1 MGNALG
7 HLPSRFS
14 DQQNRPTTYDDY
26 MSTYRQSDP
35 TADHISYGST
45 KLQFGVKILQDVN
58 PGPQQG
64 NLYVVN
70 PAGQRLYISHQGK
83 IAPYAGDYLKQ
94 AKDYGNGPAV
104 MITGTP
110 LNPQYHMFPVAGG
123 EMHHAGAN
131 WAPVVVNNRSDI
143 IKAMTDNGMRSGSG
157 TAGKYANYYGN
168 ATINPWGVKAGSDM
182 WTTAGEMGHVESGF
196 ISALAVPVAQTL
208 LDDVVPFGSTIMNV
222 TGGTKALQA
231 GINALAHQPTGAS
244 APSAFDPTMAN
255 AIQDPR
261 LPQYLANIQN
271 RAQQFVHQYGPADY
285 VQANQM
291 AQNTPQQMLEKAR
304 ALQSENEN
312 LYVQGQVQELQ
323 DTSTKLQQL
332 LPGADPAIFQ
342 QIKTGLGL
350 ATNNEQKM
358 NVISHFSKQ
367 IQSQLLPLLGSGGPS
382 AANPGAPAPATPQ
395 STSTETASAQVG
407 HPILSINGTDS
418 RHPGQTTIQSS
429 AGVH

>member
-1 MGNALG
+1 MSG
-7 HLPSRFS
+7 
-14 DQQNRPTTYDDY
+14 Y
-26 MSTYRQSDP
+26 MSTYHQDDP
-35 TADHISYGST
+35 SADHVQYGGT
-45 KLQFGVKILQDVN
+45 QLQMGVKILQDVN

-83 IAPYAGDYLKQ
+83 IAPYAADYLKQ

-110 LNPQYHMFPVAGG
+110 LNPQYYLFPVKGG
-123 EMHHAGAN
+123 EMHSADAN
-131 WAPVVVNNRSDI
+131 WAPVPVNNRADI

-157 TAGKYANYYGN
+157 TTGKYANYYGN
-168 ATINPWGVKAGSDM
+168 ASINPWGVKAGSDM
-182 WTTAGEMGHVESGF
+182 FTTAGEMGKVESGL
-196 ISALAVPVAQTL
+196 IRELAVPVMQTM

-222 TGGTKALQA
+222 TGAGKALQA
-231 GINALAHQPTGAS
+231 GINALAHQPTGS
-244 APSAFDPTMAN
+244 EPVSAFDPSLAN
-255 AIQDPR
+255 SIKDPR
-261 LPQYLANIQN
+261 LPQYLTNIQN
-271 RAQQFVHQYGPADY
+271 RSQQFVTQYGPANY

-312 LYVQGQVQELQ
+312 LYVQEQVQEMQ

-332 LPGADPAIFQ
+332 LPGEDPAIFQ
-342 QIKTGLGL
+342 QIKTGLEL
-350 ATNNEQKM
+350 ATNNEQKL

-367 IQSQLLPLLGSGGPS
+367 IQSQLLPLLGSGGASAQNTGGQPPS
-382 AANPGAPAPATPQ
+382 APQ
-395 STSTETASAQVG
+395 YGGPETASAQVG

-418 RHPGQTTIQSS
+418 RHPGQNTIDSS
-429 AGVH
+429 QGVH

>member
-1 MGNALG
+1 MGNTLDS
-7 HLPSRFS
+7 LPGQYS
-14 DQQNRPTTYDDY
+14 DQQFRPTTYDSY
-26 MSTYRQSDP
+26 MSTYHQNDP
-35 TADHISYGST
+35 SADHVQYGNT
-45 KLQFGVKILQDVN
+45 KLQFGVKILQDVD
-58 PGPQQG
+58 PGKNQG

-70 PAGQRLYISHQGK
+70 PAGQRLYISYQGK

-110 LNPQYHMFPVAGG
+110 LNPQYHMFPVKGG
-123 EMHHAGAN
+123 EMHHGGAN
-131 WAPVVVNNRSDI
+131 WAPVVVNNKADI

-157 TAGKYANYYGN
+157 TFGKYANYYGN

-182 WTTAGEMGHVESGF
+182 WTTAGEMGHVEAGF
-196 ISALAVPVAQTL
+196 ISALAVPAVQTL
-208 LDDVVPFGSTIMNV
+208 LDDVIPFGSTIMNV

-231 GINALAHQPTGAS
+231 GINALAHQPTSVS
-244 APSAFDPTMAN
+244 APSAFDPTMSN

-312 LYVQGQVQELQ
+312 QYVQEQVQEMQ

-332 LPGADPAIFQ
+332 LPGTDPAIFQ
-342 QIKTGLGL
+342 QIKTGLSM
-350 ATNNEQKM
+350 ATNNDQKM

-367 IQSQLLPLLGSGGPS
+367 IQSQLLPLLGSGGTS
-382 AANPGAPAPATPQ
+382 VSTADAPALASPQ

-407 HPILSINGTDS
+407 HPILSINGSDS
-418 RHPGQTTIQSS
+418 RHPGQTTINSS
-429 AGVH
+429 TGVH